1 MVKRFT
7 ESSSIEI
14 ITISMTLS
22 TFSPSRVSSH
32 LIIDLIR
39 TKASSS
45 WTYSVII
52 TSQRLINHSSERA
65 WGGFIFTTMAGY
77 SWLYRVVIVQSEYM
91 FSSVIVDIVGFF
103 LIVFCERPLN
113 HIIFQLHVFIE
124 KNIPAIIT
132 SHWVHFY
139 SLPCFL
145 HRLNLIAHCSSFT
158 SSSPF
163 VWHVQSHGR
172 AASSAKCRS
181 LSAFFDMWNALLA
194 HSVRGEE
201 MWTRHLTRH
210 TQVALER
217 GKMLDTCKN
226 ENVNWLENVDNS
238 HCHCT
243 PFALVSL
250 IDIGDIWLYFTA

>member
-1 MVKRFT
+1 MCSLRR
-7 ESSSIEI
+7 
-14 ITISMTLS
+14 
-22 TFSPSRVSSH
+22 TFQQSSRV
-32 LIIDLIR
+32 IEYI
-39 TKASSS
+39 
-45 WTYSVII
+45 
-52 TSQRLINHSSERA
+52 
-65 WGGFIFTTMAGY
+65 FILCHA
-77 SWLYRVVIVQSEYM
+77 
-91 FSSVIVDIVGFF
+91 
-103 LIVFCERPLN
+103 
-113 HIIFQLHVFIE
+113 
-124 KNIPAIIT
+124 
-132 SHWVHFY
+132 
-139 SLPCFL
+139 FL

-181 LSAFFDMWNALLA
+181 LPAFFDMWNALLA

-217 GKMLDTCKN
+217 AKMLVLDTCKN

-250 IDIGDIWLYFTA
+250 IDIGDIWLYCYIFHSLTT

>member
-1 MVKRFT
+1 MFVIFYVLNSGFGSWCFNFKSFETLNWPFLSSISSYNEMVRRFT

-22 TFSPSRVSSH
+22 IFSPSRVSSH
-32 LIIDLIR
+32 LIIDLFR

-45 WTYSVII
+45 WHYSVII

-77 SWLYRVVIVQSEYM
+77 SWLYRVVIVQPKYM

-103 LIVFCERPLN
+103 PIVFCERPLN

-139 SLPCFL
+139 SLLCFFV
-145 HRLNLIAHCSSFT
+145 HKLNLIAHCSSFT

-163 VWHVQSHGR
+163 VWLVQWQGWT
-172 AASSAKCRS
+172 ASSAKCRS
-181 LSAFFDMWNALLA
+181 LSAFFDMWNALLV
-194 HSVRGEE
+194 HRVRKGRKCE
-201 MWTRHLTRH
+201 
-210 TQVALER
+210 
-217 GKMLDTCKN
+217 LD
-226 ENVNWLENVDNS
+226 
-238 HCHCT
+238 
-243 PFALVSL
+243 
-250 IDIGDIWLYFTA
+250 I